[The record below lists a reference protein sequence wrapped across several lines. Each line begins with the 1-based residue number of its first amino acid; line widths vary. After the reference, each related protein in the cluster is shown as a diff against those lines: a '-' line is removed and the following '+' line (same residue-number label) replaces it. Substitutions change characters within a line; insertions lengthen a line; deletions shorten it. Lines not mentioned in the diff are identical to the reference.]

1 MQKAWKILYR
11 NHQIDRIAEISD
23 RYDNKSQRE
32 KIFKKKE
39 KQREREREK
48 IFLAVFPREILCHRA
63 IQRERSSYSRKK
75 RTRDDIICG
84 ISV

>member
-1 MQKAWKILYR
+1 MQKAWKILYK

-23 RYDNKSQRE
+23 RYGNKSQRE

-39 KQREREREK
+39 KQREREKERKYFSQDSLENFYVIVRYKEK
-48 IFLAVFPREILCHRA
+48 GARTV
-63 IQRERSSYSRKK
+63 ER
-75 RTRDDIICG
+75 RTHDDIICG

>member
-1 MQKAWKILYR
+1 MQKAWKILYK

-32 KIFKKKE
+32 KIFKKEE
-39 KQREREREK
+39 KQREREKERKYFSQYSLENFYVIVRYREK
-48 IFLAVFPREILCHRA
+48 GVRTV
-63 IQRERSSYSRKK
+63 ER